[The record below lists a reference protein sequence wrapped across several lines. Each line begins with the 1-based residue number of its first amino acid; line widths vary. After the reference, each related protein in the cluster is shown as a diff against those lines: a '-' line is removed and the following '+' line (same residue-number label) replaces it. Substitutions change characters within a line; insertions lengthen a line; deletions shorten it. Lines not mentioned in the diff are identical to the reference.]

1 MKKKAIIFDM
11 DGVLV
16 DTENAYLNMFRD
28 FLRAHGKSV
37 REDILLKIVGADSKK
52 TWKYMG
58 KLWGEEDTEKIRQ
71 LFHSEY
77 PDGTLDYREYLFPGV
92 PQMLRTLKQKN
103 YLLALASSSK
113 KKDIR
118 RMLKENE
125 LGSYFTVVVS
135 GEEYKES
142 KPDPEIYNDVKRQLG
157 LNSEECLVVEDSTY
171 GIRAAKAAGLEVI
184 AVDDPRFSFD
194 QSEADGWIK
203 KVTDLLSLV

>member
-28 FLRAHGKSV
+28 FLRAHGKPV

-184 AVDDPRFSFD
+184 AVDDPRFSFA

>member
-28 FLRAHGKSV
+28 FLRAHGKPV

-77 PDGTLDYREYLFPGV
+77 PDGTLDYIEYLFPGV

>member
-92 PQMLRTLKQKN
+92 TQMLRTLKKKN

-125 LGSYFTVVVS
+125 LGTYFTVVVS

-142 KPDPEIYNDVKRQLG
+142 KPDPEIYNDVKKQLG

>member
-28 FLRAHGKSV
+28 FLRAHGKPV

-77 PDGTLDYREYLFPGV
+77 QDGTLDYREYLFPGV

>member
-125 LGSYFTVVVS
+125 LGTYFTVVVS

-171 GIRAAKAAGLEVI
+171 GIRAAKAAGLEMI

>member
-1 MKKKAIIFDM
+1 
-11 DGVLV
+11 
-16 DTENAYLNMFRD
+16 
-28 FLRAHGKSV
+28 
-37 REDILLKIVGADSKK
+37 
-52 TWKYMG
+52 
-58 KLWGEEDTEKIRQ
+58 
-71 LFHSEY
+71 
-77 PDGTLDYREYLFPGV
+77 
-92 PQMLRTLKQKN
+92 
-103 YLLALASSSK
+103 
-113 KKDIR
+113 
-118 RMLKENE
+118 MLKENE

>member
-28 FLRAHGKSV
+28 FLRAHGKPV

>member
-28 FLRAHGKSV
+28 FLRAHGKPV

-125 LGSYFTVVVS
+125 LGFYFTVVVS

>member
-28 FLRAHGKSV
+28 FLRAHGKPV

-184 AVDDPRFSFD
+184 AVDDPRFSF
-194 QSEADGWIK
+194 A
-203 KVTDLLSLV
+203 

>member
-125 LGSYFTVVVS
+125 LGTYFTVVVS
-135 GEEYKES
+135 GEESKES

>member
-28 FLRAHGKSV
+28 FLRAHGKPV

-52 TWKYMG
+52 TWNYMG
-58 KLWGEEDTEKIRQ
+58 MLWGEEDTEKIRQ
-71 LFHSEY
+71 LFYGEY

-92 PQMLRTLKQKN
+92 LQMLQILKQRN
-103 YLLALASSSK
+103 YVLALASSSK

-118 RMLKENE
+118 RMLKENALE
-125 LGSYFTVVVS
+125 SYFSVVVS

-142 KPDPEIYNDVKRQLG
+142 KPDPEIYNDVRRQLG

>member
-28 FLRAHGKSV
+28 FLRAHGKPV

-157 LNSEECLVVEDSTY
+157 LNSEEGLVVEDSTY

>member
-16 DTENAYLNMFRD
+16 DIENAYLNMFRD
-28 FLRAHGKSV
+28 FLRAHGKPV

>member
-1 MKKKAIIFDM
+1 MEACQRR
-11 DGVLV
+11 
-16 DTENAYLNMFRD
+16 Y
-28 FLRAHGKSV
+28 SV
-37 REDILLKIVGADSKK
+37 KIVGADSKK

>member
-28 FLRAHGKSV
+28 FLRAHGKPV

-125 LGSYFTVVVS
+125 LGTYFTVVVS

>member
-125 LGSYFTVVVS
+125 LGTYFTVVVS

-142 KPDPEIYNDVKRQLG
+142 KPDPEIYNDVKKQLG

>member
-28 FLRAHGKSV
+28 FLRAHGKPV

-142 KPDPEIYNDVKRQLG
+142 KPDPELYNDVKRQLG

>member
-92 PQMLRTLKQKN
+92 PQMLRTLKKKN

-125 LGSYFTVVVS
+125 LGTYFTVVVS

-142 KPDPEIYNDVKRQLG
+142 KPDPEIYNDVKKQLG

>member
-28 FLRAHGKSV
+28 FLRAHGKPV

-125 LGSYFTVVVS
+125 LGSYL
-135 GEEYKES
+135 
-142 KPDPEIYNDVKRQLG
+142 Q
-157 LNSEECLVVEDSTY
+157 
-171 GIRAAKAAGLEVI
+171 
-184 AVDDPRFSFD
+184 
-194 QSEADGWIK
+194 
-203 KVTDLLSLV
+203 

>member
-125 LGSYFTVVVS
+125 LGTYFTVVVS

>member
-28 FLRAHGKSV
+28 FLRAHGKPV

-184 AVDDPRFSFD
+184 AVDDPQFSFD

>member
-28 FLRAHGKSV
+28 FLRAHGKPV

-157 LNSEECLVVEDSTY
+157 LNSEEYLVVEDSTY

>member
-28 FLRAHGKSV
+28 FLRAHGKPV

-125 LGSYFTVVVS
+125 LGFYFTVVVS

-203 KVTDLLSLV
+203 KVTDLLILV

>member
-125 LGSYFTVVVS
+125 LGTYFTVVVS

-142 KPDPEIYNDVKRQLG
+142 KPDPEIYNDVKRQLE

>member
-28 FLRAHGKSV
+28 FLRAHGKPV

-142 KPDPEIYNDVKRQLG
+142 KPDLEIYNDVKRQLG